1 MIVVF
6 DTNVFIAAIIT
17 EGVCA
22 KLLRRARSREFSLV
36 SCPFIMTE
44 IQRTL
49 SKKFR
54 LSHDEVSSAT
64 EPISE
69 AIEHIIKHNIKIT
82 GICRDADDDNV
93 LACALAA
100 KAAYLVTG
108 DADLLALKNFRGVK
122 IISPRDFE
130 SLFD

>member
-1 MIVVF
+1 MIAVF
-6 DTNVFIAAIIT
+6 DTNVLIAAIIT

-22 KLLRRARSREFSLV
+22 KLLYRARSREFSLV
-36 SCPFIMTE
+36 SCPFIMAE
-44 IQRTL
+44 IRRTL

-54 LSHDEVSSAT
+54 LSHDETASAM
-64 EPISE
+64 ESVSE
-69 AIEHIIKHNIKIT
+69 AIDYIIKHNVKIT
-82 GICRDADDDNV
+82 DICRDADDDNV

-122 IISPRDFE
+122 ISSPRDFE
-130 SLFD
+130 ALFD

>member
-1 MIVVF
+1 MIAVF
-6 DTNVFIAAIIT
+6 DTNVLIAAIIT

-22 KLLRRARSREFSLV
+22 KLLHRTRSREFSLV

-44 IQRTL
+44 IRRIL

-54 LSHDEVSSAT
+54 LSRDETALAM
-64 EPISE
+64 EPIIE
-69 AIEHIIKHNIKIT
+69 AIDHVIKHNVKIT
-82 GICRDADDDNV
+82 DICRDADDDNV

-108 DADLLALKNFRGVK
+108 DADLLVLKNFRGVK

-130 SLFD
+130 ALFD

>member
-6 DTNVFIAAIIT
+6 DTNVLIAAIIT
-17 EGVCA
+17 EGVCS
-22 KLLRRARSREFSLV
+22 KLLHRARSREFSLV
-36 SCPFIMTE
+36 SGPFIMAE

-49 SKKFR
+49 TKKFR
-54 LSHDEVSSAT
+54 LSHNETASAI

-69 AIEHIIKHNIKIT
+69 AIRQIIKHDIKIT
-82 GICRDADDDNV
+82 GICRNADDDNV

-108 DADLLALKNFRGVK
+108 DADLLAVKNFRGVK
-122 IISPRDFE
+122 IITPRDFE
-130 SLFD
+130 ALLD